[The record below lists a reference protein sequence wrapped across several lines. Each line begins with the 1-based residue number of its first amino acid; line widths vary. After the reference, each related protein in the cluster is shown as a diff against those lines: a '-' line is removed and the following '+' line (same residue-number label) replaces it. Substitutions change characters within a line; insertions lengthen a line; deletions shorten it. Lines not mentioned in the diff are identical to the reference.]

1 MMGNQKKKLKRTVS
15 LVKILAKYGFGELL
29 NYTNNDHNNE
39 YSSLTVY
46 ERIRMTLEELGPTYV
61 KFGQAFSIRE
71 DLLPK
76 EMIVELQKL
85 QDNVEAKP
93 IAVRELL
100 CTDLNIEPE
109 AYFSH
114 IEEIPFASASIS
126 QVYKATLI
134 TGEDVI
140 LKIKRPGIREV
151 VTSDMLI
158 MKDIAKVLISYS
170 EVFRRINLVEVLE
183 AFEKSI
189 FHELSFVNE
198 LDNIERF
205 SRNFKGH
212 RSIYLAKVFPEL
224 SNDNI
229 LCMEFIEGAKITDK
243 QALIEMELKPAQI
256 AENGLDLYLIQVLEH
271 GFFHA
276 DPHPGNLMVLE
287 SGQIAFIDFGSMG
300 SMMPI
305 EKEMLEDFISH
316 FMAQDARRLIM
327 TLKRMALRFN
337 VTDENQ
343 LERDIHGFFS
353 LLEGASLQEMDIKEV
368 LTKFS
373 AILNQNEILMPDH
386 LYLLVRGIV
395 LIEGIGR
402 ALVPDLNIVESLRPY
417 ILKIALRKLSPDEMK
432 KNALNLL
439 RTLTEAMKTMP
450 EEFQSVLSKL
460 NNGELKVIQEVPQL
474 ESTRKMMGSLMN
486 RLIMALLL
494 SGLLIGSAI
503 LISANRPPM
512 FHGMPALAVIGLLLS
527 FILALC
533 IFIPLIFKKNS

>member
-1 MMGNQKKKLKRTVS
+1 MMVNQKKKLKRTVS

-29 NYTNNDHNNE
+29 NYTNNDSSNE
-39 YSSLTVY
+39 YASLTVY

-100 CTDLNIEPE
+100 AEDLNIDPGL
-109 AYFSH
+109 YFSH
-114 IEEIPFASASIS
+114 IDELPFASASIS
-126 QVYKATLI
+126 QVYKATLV

-140 LKIKRPGIREV
+140 LKIKRPGIREI

-229 LCMEFIEGAKITDK
+229 LCMEFIQGAKITDK
-243 QALIEMELKPAQI
+243 QALIEMGLKPVQI

-276 DPHPGNLMVLE
+276 DPHPGNLIVLQ

-337 VTDENQ
+337 VSDEHQ
-343 LERDIHGFFS
+343 LERDIHGFFT

-474 ESTRKMMGSLMN
+474 EPSRKMIGSLMN
-486 RLIMALLL
+486 RLVMALLMAAL
-494 SGLLIGSAI
+494 VVGSAI
-503 LISANRPPM
+503 LIAADRPPK
-512 FHGMPALAVIGLLLS
+512 FHDIPVPAVFGLILS
-527 FILALC
+527 FALSLC
-533 IFIPLIFKKNS
+533 IFVPMIFKKK

>member
-1 MMGNQKKKLKRTVS
+1 MMINQKKKLKRTVS

-29 NYTNNDHNNE
+29 NYSNNDSNNE
-39 YSSLTVY
+39 YASLTVY

-93 IAVRELL
+93 IAVKELL
-100 CTDLNIEPE
+100 AEDLNIDPE
-109 AYFSH
+109 LYFSH
-114 IEEIPFASASIS
+114 IDELPFASASIS
-126 QVYKATLI
+126 QVYKATLL

-140 LKIKRPGIREV
+140 LKIKRPGIREI

-229 LCMEFIEGAKITDK
+229 LCMEFIQGAKITDK

-276 DPHPGNLMVLE
+276 DPHPGNLIVLQ

-337 VTDENQ
+337 VSDEHQ
-343 LERDIHGFFS
+343 LERDIHGFFT

-474 ESTRKMMGSLMN
+474 EPTRKMMGNLMN
-486 RLIMALLL
+486 RLVMALLL
-494 SGLLIGSAI
+494 SALVIGSAI
-503 LISANRPPM
+503 LIAADRPPL
-512 FHGMPALAVIGLLLS
+512 FHDIPVLAVFGLGLS

-533 IFIPLIFKKNS
+533 IFFPMVFRKN

>member
-1 MMGNQKKKLKRTVS
+1 MMVNQKKKLKRTVS

-29 NYTNNDHNNE
+29 NYTNNDSSNE
-39 YSSLTVY
+39 FASLTVY

-100 CTDLNIEPE
+100 AEDLNIDPE
-109 AYFSH
+109 LYFSH
-114 IEEIPFASASIS
+114 IDELPFASASIS
-126 QVYKATLI
+126 QVYKATLV

-140 LKIKRPGIREV
+140 LKIKRPGIREI

-229 LCMEFIEGAKITDK
+229 LCMEFIQGAKITDK
-243 QALIEMELKPAQI
+243 QALIEMGLKPAQI

-276 DPHPGNLMVLE
+276 DPHPGNLIVLQ

-337 VTDENQ
+337 VSDEHQ
-343 LERDIHGFFS
+343 LERDIHGFFT

-474 ESTRKMMGSLMN
+474 EPTRKMIGSLMN
-486 RLIMALLL
+486 RLVMALLMAAL
-494 SGLLIGSAI
+494 VVGSAI
-503 LISANRPPM
+503 LIAADRPPK
-512 FHGMPALAVIGLLLS
+512 FHDIPVLAVFGLILS
-527 FILALC
+527 FALWLC
-533 IFIPLIFKKNS
+533 IFVPMIFRKK

>member
-1 MMGNQKKKLKRTVS
+1 MMTNQKKKLKRTVS

-29 NYTNNDHNNE
+29 NYTSNEHNNE
-39 YSSLTVY
+39 YTSLTVY

-76 EMIVELQKL
+76 EMILELRKL

-93 IAVRELL
+93 IAVRDFLNK
-100 CTDLNIEPE
+100 DLNIESE

-134 TGEDVI
+134 NGETVI
-140 LKIKRPGIREV
+140 LKVKRPGIREIV
-151 VTSDMLI
+151 ASDMLI

-205 SRNFKGH
+205 SRNFKGN
-212 RSIYLAKVFPEL
+212 RSIYLAKVYPEL

-243 QALIEMELKPAQI
+243 NALISMDLKPAEV
-256 AENGLDLYLIQVLEH
+256 AEKGLDLYLIQVLEH

-276 DPHPGNLMVLE
+276 DPHPGNLIVLE
-287 SGQIAFIDFGSMG
+287 TGQIAFIDFGSMG

-316 FMAQDARRLIM
+316 FMAQDAKRLIM
-327 TLKRMALRFN
+327 TLKRMAIRFN

-460 NNGELKVIQEVPQL
+460 NNGELRVIQEVPQL
-474 ESTRKMMGSLMN
+474 ESSRKMIGSLLN
-486 RLIMALLL
+486 RLIMTLLL
-494 SGLLIGSAI
+494 SGLLIAAAI
-503 LISANRPPM
+503 LISANQPPL
-512 FHGMPALAVIGLLLS
+512 FHGMPVMAIFALITS

-533 IFIPLIFKKNS
+533 VFIPMIFKKK

>member
-1 MMGNQKKKLKRTVS
+1 MMINQKKKLKRTVS

-29 NYTNNDHNNE
+29 NYTNHENNNE
-39 YSSLTVY
+39 YASLTVY

-93 IAVRELL
+93 IEVRTLL
-100 CTDLNIEPE
+100 GEDLNIDPD

-114 IEEIPFASASIS
+114 IDEIPFASASIS

-134 TGEDVI
+134 SGERVI

-158 MKDIAKVLISYS
+158 MKDIAKLLISYS

-205 SRNFKGH
+205 SRNFKGQ

-243 QALIEMELKPAQI
+243 QAILQMELKPAKI

-276 DPHPGNLMVLE
+276 DPHPGNLIVLQT
-287 SGQIAFIDFGSMG
+287 GQIAFIDFGSMG

-337 VTDENQ
+337 VSDENQ
-343 LERDIHGFFS
+343 LERDIHGFFN

-474 ESTRKMMGSLMN
+474 ESTRKMMSSLMN
-486 RLIMALLL
+486 RLIMALVLA
-494 SGLLIGSAI
+494 GLLIASAM
-503 LISANRPPM
+503 LISAGRPPL
-512 FHGMPALAVIGLLLS
+512 FHGIPVMAAIGLLLS
-527 FILALC
+527 FILAFC
-533 IFIPLIFKKNS
+533 IFIPLIFKKK

>member
-1 MMGNQKKKLKRTVS
+1 MVNQKKKLKRTVS

-29 NYTNNDHNNE
+29 NYTNNDSSNE
-39 YSSLTVY
+39 FASLTVY

-100 CTDLNIEPE
+100 AEDLNIDPE
-109 AYFSH
+109 LYFSH
-114 IEEIPFASASIS
+114 IDELPFASASIS
-126 QVYKATLI
+126 QVYKATLV

-140 LKIKRPGIREV
+140 LKIKRPGIREI

-229 LCMEFIEGAKITDK
+229 LCMEFIQGAKITDK
-243 QALIEMELKPAQI
+243 QALIEMGLKPAQI

-276 DPHPGNLMVLE
+276 DPHPGNLIVLQ

-337 VTDENQ
+337 VSDEHQ
-343 LERDIHGFFS
+343 LERDIHGFFT

-474 ESTRKMMGSLMN
+474 EPTRKMIGSLMN
-486 RLIMALLL
+486 RLVMALLMAAL
-494 SGLLIGSAI
+494 VVGSAI
-503 LISANRPPM
+503 LIAADRPPK
-512 FHGMPALAVIGLLLS
+512 FHDIPVLAVFGLILS
-527 FILALC
+527 FALWLC
-533 IFIPLIFKKNS
+533 IFVPMIFRKK

>member
-1 MMGNQKKKLKRTVS
+1 MMVNQKKKLKRTVS

-29 NYTNNDHNNE
+29 NYTNNDSSNE
-39 YSSLTVY
+39 FASLTVY

-93 IAVRELL
+93 IAVKELL
-100 CTDLNIEPE
+100 AEDLNIDPE
-109 AYFSH
+109 LYFSH
-114 IEEIPFASASIS
+114 IDELPFASASIS
-126 QVYKATLI
+126 QVYKATLV
-134 TGEDVI
+134 TGENVI
-140 LKIKRPGIREV
+140 LKIKRPGIREI

-229 LCMEFIEGAKITDK
+229 LCMEFIQGAKITDK
-243 QALIEMELKPAQI
+243 QALIGMELKPAEI

-276 DPHPGNLMVLE
+276 DPHPGNLIVLQ

-316 FMAQDARRLIM
+316 FLAQDARRLIM

-337 VTDENQ
+337 VADEHQ
-343 LERDIHGFFS
+343 LERDIHGFFT

-474 ESTRKMMGSLMN
+474 EQTRKMMSSLMN
-486 RLIMALLL
+486 RLVMALLM
-494 SGLLIGSAI
+494 SALLIGSAI
-503 LISANRPPM
+503 LIAANRPPK
-512 FHGMPALAVIGLLLS
+512 FHDLPVLAVFGLVLS

-533 IFIPLIFKKNS
+533 IFIPLIFRKK

>member
-1 MMGNQKKKLKRTVS
+1 MMVNQKKKLKRTVS

-29 NYTNNDHNNE
+29 NYTNNDSSNE
-39 YSSLTVY
+39 FASLTVY

-100 CTDLNIEPE
+100 AEDLNIDPE
-109 AYFSH
+109 LYFSH
-114 IEEIPFASASIS
+114 IDEMPFASASIS
-126 QVYKATLI
+126 QVYKATLV

-140 LKIKRPGIREV
+140 LKIKRPGIREI

-229 LCMEFIEGAKITDK
+229 LCMEFIQGAKITDK
-243 QALIEMELKPAQI
+243 QALIEMGLKPAQI

-276 DPHPGNLMVLE
+276 DPHPGNLIVLQ

-337 VTDENQ
+337 VSDEHQ
-343 LERDIHGFFS
+343 LERDIHGFFT

-474 ESTRKMMGSLMN
+474 EPTRKMIGSLMN
-486 RLIMALLL
+486 RLVMALLMAAL
-494 SGLLIGSAI
+494 VVGSAI
-503 LISANRPPM
+503 LIAADRPPK
-512 FHGMPALAVIGLLLS
+512 FHDIPVLAVFGLILS
-527 FILALC
+527 FALWLC
-533 IFIPLIFKKNS
+533 IFVPMIFRKK